1 MHQDNNLNYFRKGEI
16 HFFVDFPFSNC
27 TTF

>member
-16 HFFVDFPFSNC
+16 HKEVDFPFSNC